1 MNLSSFIENTNNP
14 QLSRAVIK
22 QFGRWTDWKE
32 SAADIA
38 EHGAQGGV
46 SGFIYHTDTVAFY
59 EANKGNIH
67 QLVRQM
73 MDDEI
78 GDDRLCEFVASFSC
92 VNLNSSEVRR
102 ALEDGEDNEDYI
114 HVANALAW
122 FALKKT
128 AHLYDCK
135 ING

>member
-22 QFGRWTDWKE
+22 QFGKWTDWKK
-32 SAADIA
+32 SASDIA
-38 EHGAQGGV
+38 NHGPEGGV
-46 SGFIYHTDTVAFY
+46 SNFIYHTDTVAFY

-67 QLVRQM
+67 AMARETIEAQGFTTLA
-73 MDDEI
+73 
-78 GDDRLCEFVASFSC
+78 EFVA
-92 VNLNSSEVRR
+92 VLNYVRLGEYEVAR

-122 FALKKT
+122 FALEKT
-128 AHLYDCK
+128 AYLYDCK
-135 ING
+135 INE